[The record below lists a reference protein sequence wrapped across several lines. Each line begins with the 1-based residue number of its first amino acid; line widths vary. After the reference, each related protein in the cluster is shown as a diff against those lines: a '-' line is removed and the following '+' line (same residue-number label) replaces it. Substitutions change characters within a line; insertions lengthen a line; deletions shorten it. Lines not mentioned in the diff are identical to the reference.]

1 MTILQYVKDFA
12 TPDVEGNYPRDL
24 QLEPIHQ
31 TIKLKFDI
39 PNFRVVGSVTTKVK
53 ANVLGAN
60 KITFDAIDLEI
71 IAVDGVDH
79 WQKNDESLSFFWNK
93 NYEKGEERS
102 FTIQYIIDHP
112 ISGLYF
118 CHPDAAYPDRASY
131 AITDTE
137 SIRTRYWLPCIDH
150 LSVRCS
156 IDFYLTSD
164 ESHTMLANGKFIDE
178 VKNGDGTKT
187 SHWSQTFPCPSYLI
201 TLAVGEFVSYQDRA
215 ADAGKGQIPVAYYAP
230 KGYTSAQLK
239 TSFEATPKFLEWMA
253 KKLKCPLEWDKYY
266 QIATFHHGGAMENIS
281 FVTWGDFAIL
291 NEKEALEMLW
301 IVDDVNAHEMSHSWF
316 GDMIVCKEFSHAWLK
331 EGWATY
337 METVY
342 FEDFYGHDENLYGLF
357 CDARSYMKESD
368 SKYARPIVTNKYSS
382 SWDMYDM
389 HLYPGGAWRL
399 HMLRSKLGEDIFWT
413 ATSDYLNTFKGKV
426 VETIDFQRKMEE
438 HSGLSLEAF
447 FEQWLYKPGYPKL
460 KAEFSYNEKSELAS
474 LKVTQTQEDKDKE
487 IGLFNFPLEVQW
499 ESADGQ
505 IDQRVFEIKE
515 KEQTLYF
522 KVDKKPLQVV
532 LDPECKT
539 LFSLEFNPGD
549 ELLIRQLTHK
559 SVILRILAAREL
571 LKKGKKKNLEAVLAA
586 YRKEKFWGVRIEMA
600 KELAKSPTFAAIEG
614 LVSLLESET
623 DPMVLQDFIPN
634 LSGMQYPIVFDAM
647 KKFLQRPETLYWAT
661 GAALKV
667 IGSQHTK
674 EAYDFLLQYQI
685 GDGFKSLIE
694 SSLYMAIGNT
704 RTPEALDYLLAKLPY
719 GKVSE
724 RARRAIYSSI
734 AECLTW
740 QEKSIKQRTI
750 ATLLSHLKQE
760 QSEAMVQNMIRSFS
774 QSTEMSLTGGFNE
787 AKAKI
792 ASQSHPMVERIV
804 KKIKERQDPEKI
816 EKKFSK
822 DMDDLKS
829 QVKKLLAR
837 IEELE
842 AKSTT
847 E

>member
-1 MTILQYVKDFA
+1 MTILPFTKDFA
-12 TPDVEGNYPRDL
+12 TPDVEGKYPRDL

-39 PNFRVVGSVTTKVK
+39 PNFRAVGSVTTKIR

-60 KITFDAIDLEI
+60 KIIFDAIDMEI
-71 IAVDGVDH
+71 SSVEGVDS
-79 WQKNDESLSFFWNK
+79 WVRNDEKISFFWDK
-93 NYEKGEERS
+93 SYEKGEERS
-102 FTIQYIIDHP
+102 FTIMYIIDHP

-118 CHPDAAYPDRASY
+118 CHPDAQYPDRASY
-131 AITDTE
+131 AVTDTE
-137 SIRTRYWLPCIDH
+137 SIRARYWLPCIDH
-150 LSVRCS
+150 ISVRCAL
-156 IDFYLTSD
+156 DFYLTSD

-187 SHWSQTFPCPSYLI
+187 THWSQTFPCPSYLI
-201 TLAVGEFVSYQDRA
+201 TLAVGEFVSYQDRT

-230 KGYTSAQLK
+230 KGYTSEQLK

-253 KKLKCPLEWDKYY
+253 KKLQCPLEWDKYY

-291 NEKEALEMLW
+291 NEKEAPEMLW

-357 CDARSYMKESD
+357 CDARRYMGESD
-368 SKYARPIVTNKYSS
+368 GKYARPIVTNKYES
-382 SWDMYDM
+382 SWDMYDA
-389 HLYPGGAWRL
+389 HLYPGGAWRI
-399 HMLRSKLGEDIFWT
+399 HMLRSHLGDDIFWA

-426 VETIDFQRKMEE
+426 VETIDFQRKLEE

-460 KAEFSYNEKSELAS
+460 KAEFSYDEKSKLAS
-474 LKVTQTQEDKDKE
+474 LKVSQTQEDKDKE
-487 IGLFNFPLEVQW
+487 IGLFKFPLEVQW
-499 ESADGQ
+499 ESAEGQ
-505 IDQRVFEIKE
+505 LDRRVFEIKE
-515 KEQTLYF
+515 KTQTLYF
-522 KVDKKPLQVV
+522 KVDKKPLQIV

-549 ELLIRQLTHK
+549 ELLIRQLNHK
-559 SVILRILAAREL
+559 SVILRILATREL
-571 LKKGKKKNLEAVLAA
+571 LKKGKKKNLEAVLSA

-614 LVSLLESET
+614 LVSLLDGES

-634 LSGMQYPIVFDAM
+634 FNNMQYPIVFDAM
-647 KKFLQRPETLYWAT
+647 KKFLQRPESLYWAT
-661 GAALKV
+661 GRALQV
-667 IGSQHTK
+667 IGSQRTQ
-674 EAYDFLLQYQI
+674 EAYEFLIQYKI
-685 GDGFKSLIE
+685 DDGYKSLIE
-694 SSLYMAIGNT
+694 SSLYVAIGKT
-704 RTPEALDYLLAKLPY
+704 RTPKALGYLLAKLPY
-719 GKVSE
+719 GMVPE
-724 RARRAIYSSI
+724 RARRSIYGSI

-740 QEKSIKQRTI
+740 QDKSTKERAI
-750 ATLLSHLKQE
+750 AAILSHLKQE
-760 QSEAMVQNMIRSFS
+760 KSEAMVIAMIRSFS
-774 QSTEMSLTGGFNE
+774 SVNEMGLVSGFSE
-787 AKAKI
+787 AKAKT
-792 ASQSHPMVERIV
+792 ATQDHPFINRIV
-804 KKIKERQDPEKI
+804 KKIKDNQDPEKI
-816 EKKFSK
+816 EKKFTK

-837 IEELE
+837 VEELE